1 MHTTQWSWKQWSW
14 KDIELPEDEQEDLAL
29 DSLGMEFEVALLE
42 TALEKVNWEAVDD
55 PGYTKKELGLLVSLG
70 HLYSRLKEHRK
81 GLKTDQILVNLYPE
95 DPCFYYNLACSH
107 SLLGEIDEAILALDC
122 AFELGYDNFDH
133 MKEDPDLTLLR
144 EDPRYRLY
152 KDRYHGLADGL
163 SDNLEEDLA
172 EDLED
177 LEDLEE
183 FESTF

>member
-1 MHTTQWSWKQWSW
+1 MHTPQSSWNQWSWKEI
-14 KDIELPEDEQEDLAL
+14 DLPEEADEILGL
-29 DSLGMEFEVALLE
+29 DAIGLEFEMSILE
-42 TALEKVNWEAVDD
+42 IALEKVNWEALDT

-70 HLYSRLKEHRK
+70 HIYSRLKKHRK
-81 GLKTDQILVNLYPE
+81 GLETDQILVNLYPE

-107 SLLGEIDEAILALDC
+107 SLLGEIDDAIMALDC

-133 MKEDPDLTLLR
+133 MKTDPDLANLR

-152 KDRYHGLADGL
+152 QDRFQVLAKEL
-163 SDNLEEDLA
+163 ENLEDS
-172 EDLED
+172 ED